1 MNNRKGISCALAVTL
16 VRVVLSIPAI
26 LGIFTRLLH
35 VNGVM
40 SLLSFAASSLLLL
53 APLLLLVPLVRSGP
67 KSTELAVRCCQ
78 LVCVCAFVQG
88 ILLFCWQNP
97 AFFCFLVCGLV
108 YLRMAGDLRNHRTG
122 MRRGALLWFN
132 LCLLGTCV
140 FVIFLSR
147 VDAILS
153 SASALWLLAIASFLP
168 PVFTDPENAP
178 CIPGPKTIQT
188 VAVVAVLLIFTNVL
202 PSGVGA
208 PVSNTSSSGS
218 DSSGSSYYSSSSGS
232 SGGSHYSSGSS
243 SGSSSDYS
251 FEDYLRDN
259 DPESYAFYKDLEE
272 GWNSGTWDPENGFAG
287 G

>member
-1 MNNRKGISCALAVTL
+1 MNNQKGISCALAVTL

-26 LGIFTRLLH
+26 LGIFTSLLH
-35 VNGVM
+35 VNGVLG
-40 SLLSFAASSLLLL
+40 LLSFAAGSLLLL

-67 KSTELAVRCCQ
+67 ESAELAVRCCQ
-78 LVCVCAFVQG
+78 LVCVCAFAQG

-122 MRRGALLWFN
+122 MRRGVLLWFS

-147 VDAILS
+147 GDAIPS
-153 SASALWLLAIASFLP
+153 SASALWLLAIALFLP

-178 CIPGPKTIQT
+178 RIPGPKTIQT

-208 PVSNTSSSGS
+208 FVSNAP
-218 DSSGSSYYSSSSGS
+218 SSGSSS

-259 DPESYAFYKDLEE
+259 DPESYEFYKDLEE